1 MNRRL
6 NTIAFLAGAT
16 VLNLVL
22 LFFFFLGFSGI
33 AGIFVPVRTGFVA
46 VGFWI
51 GLFLLSLMATWFTYR
66 WALALL
72 RERFPIDRYLDSRI
86 FKGKL

>member
-1 MNRRL
+1 VNRTR

-22 LFFFFLGFSGI
+22 MFFFFLGFSGI
-33 AGIFVPVRTGFVA
+33 ASIFLPIRTGVVA
-46 VGFWI
+46 IGLWI
-51 GLFLLSLMATWFTYR
+51 GLFLLALMATWFTYR

-72 RERFPIDRYLDSRI
+72 RDRFPLDRYLDPRI